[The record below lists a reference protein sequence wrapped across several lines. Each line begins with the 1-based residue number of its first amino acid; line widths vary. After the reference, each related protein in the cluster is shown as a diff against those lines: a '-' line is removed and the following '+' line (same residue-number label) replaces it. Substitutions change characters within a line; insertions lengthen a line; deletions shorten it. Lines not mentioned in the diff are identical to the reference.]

1 MKKIK
6 LTKSNAALIA
16 IAVLLV
22 AGAITAVTLWQHQQR
37 IIAERNRILTS
48 MAITFQ
54 EENVIEYGS
63 ETSAE
68 DLIVH
73 MKGGAIKQYPQL
85 DTRTIGPQKL
95 LFLMKQ
101 DDVEKQFEY
110 TVEVKDSEPPVIL
123 IEDDI
128 VELRVGDAFDP
139 KENIK
144 SVSDPID
151 GGLTLQDE
159 GEEPEKGH
167 YTIISETD
175 TAKAGTYTVRIQAC
189 DINGNRAQQEY
200 TVKVEDIVESIIPD
214 EIKDFSD
221 QLNDKI
227 DGTSP
232 TYINGILLVNKN
244 HPLPRSYG
252 NGADATAYAALLQLQ
267 AGAQEAGYSIPMI
280 SGYRSYDYQAQL
292 YNGYVAR
299 DGKEAADRYSAQPGK
314 SEHQSG
320 LAFDVGSIDNN
331 YGESDAGRWL
341 AAHCADYG
349 FILRYPPGKEHIT
362 GYMYEPWHIRYVGV
376 STARA
381 IMSSGLTLEEYLGVN

>member
-1 MKKIK
+1 MRMKKFK
-6 LTKSNAALIA
+6 PTRSNIALIT
-16 IAVLLV
+16 IAVLLI
-22 AGAITAVTLWQHQQR
+22 AGAITAVALWQHQQH
-37 IIAERNRILTS
+37 IIAERERILTS
-48 MAITFQ
+48 MAMTFQ
-54 EENVIEYGS
+54 EESVIEYGS

-73 MKGGAIKQYPQL
+73 MKGGVIEEYPQL
-85 DTRTIGPQKL
+85 DTKKIGKQTL
-95 LFLMKQ
+95 RFLMKQ
-101 DDVEKQFEY
+101 DEVEKTFEY
-110 TVEVKDSEPPVIL
+110 TVEVKDSEPPIIL
-123 IEDDI
+123 IKEDI
-128 VELRVGDAFDP
+128 IELRVNDSFDP
-139 KENIK
+139 SSNIT
-144 SVSDPID
+144 SVSDPVD
-151 GGLTLQDE
+151 GDLQRQEE

-167 YTIISETD
+167 YLIVSDVD
-175 TAKAGTYTVRIQAC
+175 TSKAGTYTVRILAA
-189 DINGNRAQQEY
+189 DANGNSAQQEY
-200 TVKVEDIVESIIPD
+200 TVEVKGIIESLIPD
-214 EIKDFSD
+214 EIKDLGD
-221 QLNDKI
+221 QLDTTK
-227 DGTSP
+227 P
-232 TYINGILLVNKN
+232 TYVNGILLVNKN

-252 NGADATAYAALLQLQ
+252 NGVDATAYAALLQLQ
-267 AGAQEAGYSIPMI
+267 AGAQEAGYSIPLI

>member
-1 MKKIK
+1 MRMKKFK
-6 LTKSNAALIA
+6 PTRSNIALIT
-16 IAVLLV
+16 IAVLLI
-22 AGAITAVTLWQHQQR
+22 AGAITAVTLWQHQQH
-37 IIAERNRILTS
+37 IIAERERILTS
-48 MAITFQ
+48 MAMTFQ
-54 EENVIEYGS
+54 EESVIVY
-63 ETSAE
+63 SAE
-68 DLIVH
+68 DLIVY
-73 MKGGAIKQYPQL
+73 MKGGVIEEYPQL
-85 DTRTIGPQKL
+85 DTKKIGKQTL
-95 LFLMKQ
+95 RFLMKQ
-101 DDVEKQFEY
+101 DEVEKTFEY
-110 TVEVKDSEPPVIL
+110 TVEVKDSEPPIIL
-123 IEDDI
+123 IKEDI
-128 VELRVGDAFDP
+128 IELRVNDSFDP
-139 KENIK
+139 SSNIT
-144 SVSDPID
+144 SVSDPVD
-151 GGLTLQDE
+151 GDLQRQEE

-167 YTIISETD
+167 YLIVSDVD
-175 TAKAGTYTVRIQAC
+175 TSKAGTYTVRILAA
-189 DINGNRAQQEY
+189 DANGNSAQQEY
-200 TVKVEDIVESIIPD
+200 TVEVKGIIESLIPD
-214 EIKDFSD
+214 EGKDLGN
-221 QLNDKI
+221 QL
-227 DGTSP
+227 GTTKP
-232 TYINGILLVNKN
+232 TYVNGILLVNKN

-252 NGADATAYAALLQLQ
+252 NGVDATAYAALLQLQ
-267 AGAQEAGYSIPMI
+267 AGAQEAGYSIPLI

>member
-1 MKKIK
+1 M
-6 LTKSNAALIA
+6 
-16 IAVLLV
+16 
-22 AGAITAVTLWQHQQR
+22 
-37 IIAERNRILTS
+37 
-48 MAITFQ
+48 
-54 EENVIEYGS
+54 
-63 ETSAE
+63 
-68 DLIVH
+68 
-73 MKGGAIKQYPQL
+73 
-85 DTRTIGPQKL
+85 
-95 LFLMKQ
+95 
-101 DDVEKQFEY
+101 
-110 TVEVKDSEPPVIL
+110 EVKDSEPPIIL
-123 IEDDI
+123 IKEDI
-128 VELRVGDAFDP
+128 IELRVNDSFDP
-139 KENIK
+139 SSNIT
-144 SVSDPID
+144 SVSDPVD
-151 GGLTLQDE
+151 GDLQRQEE

-167 YTIISETD
+167 YLIVSDVD
-175 TAKAGTYTVRIQAC
+175 TSKAGTYTVRILAA
-189 DINGNRAQQEY
+189 DANGNSAQQEY
-200 TVKVEDIVESIIPD
+200 TVEVKGIIESLIPD
-214 EIKDFSD
+214 EVKDLGN
-221 QLNDKI
+221 QLDTTK
-227 DGTSP
+227 P

-252 NGADATAYAALLQLQ
+252 NGVDATAYAALLQLQ
-267 AGAQEAGYSIPMI
+267 AGAQEAGYSIPLI